1 MFFSLHEIKWL
12 NIVFNTADQLA
23 KSFFKIKKSFLIY
36 ISTSVSS
43 INMDSDSHTYLNV
56 YGEKKHTSFCATI
69 INTQVQKS
77 QSRLFLNYVQTE
89 KTYTIFYIN
98 CSFLFKKCLQPRRKK
113 LDTHQQHAI
122 MHLISLCFIHI
133 QTLNPKCYK
142 FAIIS
147 SDT

>member
-1 MFFSLHEIKWL
+1 MFFSLHEIKRL

-23 KSFFKIKKSFLIY
+23 KSFFKIKKRSFLIY

-77 QSRLFLNYVQTE
+77 HSRLFLNYVQTE
-89 KTYTIFYIN
+89 KHTPF
-98 CSFLFKKCLQPRRKK
+98 
-113 LDTHQQHAI
+113 
-122 MHLISLCFIHI
+122 FI
-133 QTLNPKCYK
+133 
-142 FAIIS
+142 
-147 SDT
+147 